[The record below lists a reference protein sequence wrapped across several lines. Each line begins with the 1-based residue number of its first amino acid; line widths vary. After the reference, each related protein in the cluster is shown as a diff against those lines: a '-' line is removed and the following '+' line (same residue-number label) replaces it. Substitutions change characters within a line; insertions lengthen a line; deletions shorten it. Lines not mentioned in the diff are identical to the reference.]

1 MILLCLSKK
10 NMKMLDVDN
19 LKKAILSVE
28 FNLIVYI

>member
-1 MILLCLSKK
+1 MTLLCLSKK